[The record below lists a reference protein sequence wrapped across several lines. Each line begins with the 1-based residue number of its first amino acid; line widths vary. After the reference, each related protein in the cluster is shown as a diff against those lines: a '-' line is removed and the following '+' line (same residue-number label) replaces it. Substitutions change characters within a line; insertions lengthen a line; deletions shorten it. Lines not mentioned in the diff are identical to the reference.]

1 MIQESEG
8 TLMTGKEIKRV
19 AVIGAGLM
27 GFGVATEFARFGYD
41 VTMFNTR
48 KETSQRSMGWAK
60 EVLDLMVE
68 TELIT
73 KRNADDAYKRLHPTT
88 DLQEAA
94 KNADFVHE
102 SVSEDLNL
110 KQAVFAKLDQ
120 ICPPDVIL
128 ATNTS
133 GLRVSDIA
141 SATTHPER
149 VLATHYFQP
158 PHFIPLVEVVPT
170 PKTDPA
176 LIEKAI
182 KLMRSLRKKVVFIPI
197 ELPGFIG
204 NRIQGSI
211 AREVQTF
218 IDRGNATPE
227 MIDDVIQF
235 GFGRRMAYTA
245 YFKQVDVRGLDFS
258 YNAAKARGGQAWKP
272 IAEHVER
279 GELGIESGKGFYDWS
294 GDKGKNFLHHY
305 STELIR
311 LMKQDMENGLI

>member
-1 MIQESEG
+1 MN
-8 TLMTGKEIKRV
+8 GKEIKRV

-41 VTMFNTR
+41 VTMYNTR
-48 KETSQRSMGWAK
+48 KETSQRSMVWAK
-60 EVLDLMVE
+60 EALDLMVE

-73 KRNADDAYKRLHPTT
+73 KQDADAAYKRLHPTN
-88 DLQEAA
+88 DIEEAA
-94 KNADFVHE
+94 KDADFVLE
-102 SVSEDLNL
+102 SVSELLSL
-110 KQAVFAKLDQ
+110 KQEVFAKLDK
-120 ICPPDVIL
+120 ICPPPVIL

-133 GLRVSDIA
+133 GLRVTDIA
-141 SATTHPER
+141 SATAHPER

-158 PHFIPLVEVVPT
+158 PHFVPLVEVVPT
-170 PKTDPA
+170 EKTDPA
-176 LIEKAI
+176 LTEKTIA
-182 KLMRSLRKKVVFIPI
+182 LLRGMRKKVVFIPI

-211 AREVQTF
+211 AREVQTLVDKG
-218 IDRGNATPE
+218 IATPE

-245 YFKQVDVRGLDFS
+245 YFKQADVRGLDFS
-258 YNAAKARGGQAWKP
+258 YNAAKGRGGQAWKP

-279 GELGIESGKGFYDWS
+279 GDLGIESGKGFYDWS
-294 GDKGKNFLHHY
+294 GDKGKKFLHHFN
-305 STELIR
+305 SELIR